1 MWNVTG
7 VKSPG
12 ERGSTSL
19 FVMYVR
25 VTTSQD
31 GAKNRCHCEKSN
43 GGLAHQF
50 LRWVTCVQHAIKEGE
65 KEAAEM
71 RMNRLVR
78 LDRYRSMN
86 LAERRRGRTERSLAR
101 KAVTSFSLLCLSCH
115 DRDHEV
121 LHKSCFEPEVAFW
134 LVRAR
139 GG

>member
-25 VTTSQD
+25 VTTLQD
-31 GAKNRCHCEKSN
+31 GAKNRCRCEKSN

-50 LRWVTCVQHAIKEGE
+50 LRCVTCVQLAIKEGE

-71 RMNRLVR
+71 QI
-78 LDRYRSMN
+78 D
-86 LAERRRGRTERSLAR
+86 
-101 KAVTSFSLLCLSCH
+101 
-115 DRDHEV
+115 
-121 LHKSCFEPEVAFW
+121 
-134 LVRAR
+134 
-139 GG
+139 